1 MIPKK
6 VFFTK
11 GVGRHKQKLASFE
24 LALRDAGIAKLNLVS
39 VSSILPPGCEI
50 ISKKAGLEKIRAGEI
65 IFLVIA
71 RVETDEPN
79 RLVVASIGCAI
90 PIDKTKHGYL
100 SEHHC
105 FGMSEDKAGDY
116 AEDLAA
122 SMLASTIGIDFS
134 PDASWDEK
142 EQLFKMSGEIV
153 KTINITQSAVG
164 DKNGLWTTVISA
176 AVFLTEEHF
185 PEEKAEKSAEKN
197 LPASSPPAA
206 LQKTEEASQKPG
218 VPSQK

>member
-6 VFFTK
+6 AFFTK
-11 GVGRHKQKLASFE
+11 GVGRHKEKLASFE

-50 ISKKAGLEKIRAGEI
+50 IPRKNGLEQILAGEI
-65 IFLVIA
+65 TFVVMA
-71 RVETDEPN
+71 RAETNEPN
-79 RLVVASIGCAI
+79 RLVATSIGCAV
-90 PIDKTKHGYL
+90 PSDRAKHGYL

-105 FGMSEDKAGDY
+105 YGMTEEDTGDY

-122 SMLASTIGIDFS
+122 SMLASTIGIDFN

-153 KTINITQSAVG
+153 RTTNITQSAVG
-164 DKNGLWTTVISA
+164 DKNGLWTTVIA
-176 AVFLTEEHF
+176 VAVFILKE
-185 PEEKAEKSAEKN
+185 SADNANVENVKLN
-197 LPASSPPAA
+197 
-206 LQKTEEASQKPG
+206 QQI
-218 VPSQK
+218 